1 MAMDYVLS
9 LAAEVGAV
17 DDKSIKAAQKIV
29 QDYFNSKKIELDFT
43 TKATGNGLGAAKK
56 LLENTVN
63 TTYGKIIE
71 KIKTS
76 QEEIDKASSSGN
88 TKRVQELSKEY
99 KSLQAD
105 LENIKTTASQVGIA
119 LKDFG
124 ESNIQGR
131 NLATNLKTEA
141 AVMKDLD
148 VALNN
153 LTAAKQKYYQQQ
165 VLADEATGTERKNL
179 QSLADDYRTNVK
191 ECEAAVQAQI
201 KNANQFGLGEKAAK
215 KYNDSLKST
224 NKLLEEWKK
233 KHDIARNSH
242 RSFIDGV
249 KAGIQQFS
257 AYNIGIRAVQAGV
270 QLLIQGLQNA
280 IQTVT
285 ELNAAMTDVQMVAMT
300 NSSETAELANSYSKL
315 AKQLGATT
323 QQIAEGSSE
332 WLRQG
337 KTLEEVNDLME
348 ATMTMSKVGAIS
360 SADATEYLTSTLN
373 GYKMEAK
380 DAMSI
385 VDKLSAVDLAAA
397 TSVEELALALQKT
410 ANMARTT
417 GVELDEIIGMIATV
431 SEVTRQA
438 PEIVGTSFKTLFSRM
453 TQVAAG
459 KEIDDEGES
468 LKIWGLIGIINNPI
482 SEIFSND
489 YIYKVYA

>member
-43 TKATGNGLGAAKK
+43 TKATGKGLGAAMKAV
-56 LLENTVN
+56 ENGVNAAYASTVQ
-63 TTYGKIIE
+63 
-71 KIKTS
+71 KIKTA
-76 QEEIDKASSSGN
+76 QQEIDKA
-88 TKRVQELSKEY
+88 LSQGRTDDVSKL
-99 KSLQAD
+99 SLNLKQLQSD
-105 LENIKTTASQVGIA
+105 LENIKSTASQTGISLRNVGEV
-119 LKDFG
+119 D
-124 ESNIQGR
+124 IQAS

-141 AVMKDLD
+141 AVMRGLET
-148 VALNN
+148 ALNN
-153 LTAAKQKYYQQQ
+153 LAAAKQKYYQQQ
-165 VLADEATGTERKNL
+165 VAADEAPKRTKQAHQE
-179 QSLADDYRTNVK
+179 LAEAYRQEVK
-191 ECEAAVQAQI
+191 ECEVAVQKQI
-201 KNANQFGLGEKAAK
+201 RNANQFGLSQKAVK
-215 KYNDSLKST
+215 KYSDSLKDT
-224 NKLLEEWKK
+224 NKRLNEWQK
-233 KHDIARNSH
+233 KHDIANNSQKT
-242 RSFIDGV
+242 FVDGL
-249 KAGIQQFS
+249 KDGLAMFS
-257 AYNIGIRAVQAGV
+257 PYQLALRAVQEAA
-270 QLLIQGLQNA
+270 QLLVQAFQQA
-280 IQTVT
+280 IQTVK

-315 AKQLGATT
+315 AKSLGATT
-323 QQIAEGSSE
+323 KEIAEGSSS

-337 KTLEEVNDLME
+337 KTLEEVNSLME

-373 GYKMEAK
+373 GYKMEAQ

-459 KEIDDEGES
+459 KEIDEEGES

-489 YIYKVYA
+489 YIL